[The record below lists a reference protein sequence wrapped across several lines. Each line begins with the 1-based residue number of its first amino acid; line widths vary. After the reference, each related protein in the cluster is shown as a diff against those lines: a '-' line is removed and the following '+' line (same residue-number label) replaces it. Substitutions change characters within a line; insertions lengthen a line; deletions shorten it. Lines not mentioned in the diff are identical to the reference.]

1 MVDEMHILVENA
13 RLLASAFAMTARLA
27 VAAGLVAAALGV
39 FLAVARLSP
48 VSLLQRGGLIYV
60 EIVRNTPV
68 TVVFFLVV
76 FVLPQIGPV
85 IPSYSLAAIVALGVY
100 MAAFVSE
107 AVRSG
112 VNAVGRGQ
120 AEAAR
125 ALGLSFAEEMR
136 FVILPQALRAV
147 VPPLANVWINL
158 VRNTSVAAGFGV
170 LELTA
175 AGQRINFL
183 DEAHVIP
190 ALAWIAVAYLVIS
203 LGSAG
208 AFRVLEKKLAVTR

>member
-1 MVDEMHILVENA
+1 MHVLIENA
-13 RLLASAFAMTARLA
+13 RLLASAFAMTAWLA
-27 VAAGLVAAALGV
+27 AAAGIVAAVLGV
-39 FLAVARLSP
+39 LLAVARLSP
-48 VSLLQRGGLIYV
+48 VSMFARGGVIYV
-60 EIVRNTPV
+60 EIIRNTPV

-76 FVLPQIGPV
+76 FVLPQIGAV

-100 MAAFVSE
+100 MAAFVCE

-112 VNAVGRGQ
+112 VNAVGAGQ

-125 ALGLSFAEEMR
+125 ALGFSFAEGMR

-147 VPPLANVWINL
+147 VPPLANVWITL

-175 AGQRINFL
+175 AGRRINFL
-183 DEAHVIP
+183 DPARVVP
-190 ALAWIAVAYLVIS
+190 ALLWIAVAYLVIT

-208 AFRVLEKKLAVTR
+208 VFRVLEKKLAVAR

>member
-1 MVDEMHILVENA
+1 M
-13 RLLASAFAMTARLA
+13 FA
-27 VAAGLVAAALGV
+27 
-39 FLAVARLSP
+39 
-48 VSLLQRGGLIYV
+48 RGGVIYV
-60 EIVRNTPV
+60 EIIRNTPV

-76 FVLPQIGPV
+76 FVLPQIGAV

-100 MAAFVSE
+100 MAAFVCE

-112 VNAVGRGQ
+112 VNAVGAGQ

-125 ALGLSFAEEMR
+125 ALGFSFAEGMR

-147 VPPLANVWINL
+147 VPPLANVWITL

-175 AGQRINFL
+175 AGRRINFL
-183 DEAHVIP
+183 DPARVVP
-190 ALAWIAVAYLVIS
+190 ALLWIAVAYLVIT

-208 AFRVLEKKLAVTR
+208 VFRVLEKKLAVAR

>member
-1 MVDEMHILVENA
+1 MHVLIENS
-13 RLLASAFAMTARLA
+13 RLLAGAFAMTAQLA
-27 VAAGLVAAALGV
+27 AAAGLVAALLGV

-48 VSLLQRGGLIYV
+48 VSLLQRSGAIYV
-60 EIVRNTPV
+60 EIIRNTPV

-76 FVLPQIGPV
+76 FVLPQIGAV
-85 IPSYSLAAIVALGVY
+85 MPSYSLSAIVALGVY

-125 ALGLSFAEEMR
+125 ALGLSFAEGMR

-147 VPPLANVWINL
+147 VPPLANVWITL

-183 DEAHVIP
+183 DAANVIP
-190 ALAWIAVAYLVIS
+190 ALAWIALAYLVIS

-208 AFRVLEKKLAVTR
+208 AFRFVEKKLAVPR

>member
-1 MVDEMHILVENA
+1 MHVLIENA
-13 RLLASAFAMTARLA
+13 RLLAGAFAMTAQLA
-27 VAAGLVAAALGV
+27 TAAGLLAAVLGLL
-39 FLAVARLSP
+39 LAVARLSP
-48 VSLLQRGGLIYV
+48 VALLAHSGAIYV
-60 EIVRNTPV
+60 EIIRNTPV

-76 FVLPQIGPV
+76 FVLPQIGAV
-85 IPSYSLAAIVALGVY
+85 IPSYNIAAIVALGVY

-125 ALGLSFAEEMR
+125 ALGLSFAESMR

-147 VPPLANVWINL
+147 IPPLANVWITL

-170 LELTA
+170 FELTA

-183 DEAHVIP
+183 DAANVVP
-190 ALAWIAVAYLVIS
+190 ALAWIAVAYLVIT

-208 AFRVLEKKLAVTR
+208 AFRILEKKLAVIR

>member
-1 MVDEMHILVENA
+1 MQVLVDNA
-13 RLLASAFAMTARLA
+13 RLLANAFAMTARLA
-27 VAAGLVAAALGV
+27 TAAGLLAAVLGV
-39 FLAVARLSP
+39 LLTIARLSP
-48 VSLLQRGGLIYV
+48 VALLQRGGAVYV
-60 EIVRNTPV
+60 EVVRNTPI

-76 FVLPQIGPV
+76 FVLPQVGVV
-85 IPSYSLAAIVALGVY
+85 IPTYSLAAIVALGVY
-100 MAAFVSE
+100 MATFVSE

-125 ALGLSFAEEMR
+125 ALGCSFVDEMR

-147 VPPLANVWINL
+147 IPPLTNVWITL

-170 LELTA
+170 VELTA
-175 AGQRINFL
+175 AGRRINFL
-183 DEAHVIP
+183 DPEHVVP
-190 ALAWIAVAYLVIS
+190 ALVWIVVAYLVIA

-208 AFRVLEKKLAVTR
+208 AGRALEKNLAVLR

>member
-1 MVDEMHILVENA
+1 MSMHVLIENA
-13 RLLASAFAMTARLA
+13 RLLAGALAMTARLA
-27 VAAGLVAAALGV
+27 TAAGLVAAILGV
-39 FLAVARLSP
+39 LLAVARLSP
-48 VSLLQRGGLIYV
+48 VSLFQRGGAVYV
-60 EIVRNTPV
+60 EIIRNTPL

-76 FVLPQIGPV
+76 FVLPQVGVV
-85 IPSYSLAAIVALGVY
+85 IPSYSLGAIVALGVY

-125 ALGLSFAEEMR
+125 ALGCSFAEGMR

-147 VPPLANVWINL
+147 IPPLANVWITL
-158 VRNTSVAAGFGV
+158 VRSTSVAAGFGV
-170 LELTA
+170 VELTA
-175 AGQRINFL
+175 AGRRINFL
-183 DEAHVIP
+183 DPTNVIP
-190 ALAWIAVAYLVIS
+190 ALLWIAVAYLVLS

-208 AFRVLEKKLAVTR
+208 AFRVLEKKLAVVR

>member
-1 MVDEMHILVENA
+1 MHVLIENA
-13 RLLASAFAMTARLA
+13 RLLANALEMTARLA
-27 VAAGLVAAALGV
+27 TAAGLLAAVLGV
-39 FLAVARLSP
+39 FLTVARLSP
-48 VSLLQRGGLIYV
+48 VALLQRSGAIYV

-68 TVVFFLVV
+68 TVIFFIVV
-76 FVLPQIGPV
+76 FVLPQIGAV

-112 VNAVGRGQ
+112 VNAVGRAQ

-125 ALGLSFAEEMR
+125 ALGLSFAEVMR
-136 FVILPQALRAV
+136 FVILPQALRAAI
-147 VPPLANVWINL
+147 PPLANVWITL

-170 LELTA
+170 FELTA

-183 DEAHVIP
+183 DAANVIP
-190 ALAWIAVAYLVIS
+190 AMTWIAVAYLALT

-208 AFRVLEKKLAVTR
+208 AFRVLEKKLAVMR

>member
-1 MVDEMHILVENA
+1 MHVLIENA
-13 RLLASAFAMTARLA
+13 RLLANALEMTARLA
-27 VAAGLVAAALGV
+27 TAAGLLAAVLGV
-39 FLAVARLSP
+39 FLTVARLSP
-48 VSLLQRGGLIYV
+48 VTLLQRSGAIYV

-68 TVVFFLVV
+68 TVIFFIVV
-76 FVLPQIGPV
+76 FVLPQIGAV
-85 IPSYSLAAIVALGVY
+85 IPSYSLTAIVALGVY

-112 VNAVGRGQ
+112 VNAVGRAQ

-125 ALGLSFAEEMR
+125 ALGLSFAEVMR
-136 FVILPQALRAV
+136 FVILPQALRAAI
-147 VPPLANVWINL
+147 PPLANVWITL

-170 LELTA
+170 FELTA

-183 DEAHVIP
+183 DAANVIP
-190 ALAWIAVAYLVIS
+190 AMTWIAVAYLALT

-208 AFRVLEKKLAVTR
+208 AFRVLEKKLAVMR